1 MNSRHRPSERPRT
14 PLMNRAAHRTAA
26 GAAVLAAT
34 LGFFFTAHGQ
44 GDQPPAG
51 PTRLYFGID
60 ACIQCHTRPGER
72 EPVLCRCT
80 EAAVWEAED
89 KHRDAFK
96 VLHGERAREIGALLR
111 LPTPVWEAKQCVS
124 CHGVWIEDAKLR
136 HRTFKP
142 EDGVSCVACHGAF
155 REWVALH
162 GDVLERDTWRGYSRR
177 FKEERYGM
185 RDLWDPA
192 RRARLCASCHVGNNA
207 ESKVVTHAMYAA
219 GHPPLPGVEI
229 ATFSDAMPRHWQYAR
244 EKRPEIQKLLHFG
257 PEEAAFEQTRLVAV
271 GSVVVLREALELLA
285 GQAAQAVPEKD
296 PRVIWPELAQ
306 FDCAACHHELSRPT
320 WQPKPTAAGEPG
332 MPRAPRWPAE
342 LAALV
347 LDRPGGE
354 TPGKLRDYFQEIN
367 KPLNDRPFG
376 RPAEVAQAARRAVT
390 WLDRR
395 IPELA
400 ANKYDRAAAL
410 QLLHRLG
417 SLHPE
422 QPLDY
427 DSALQRAWAFQII
440 YQELALASGPK
451 PAHDV
456 AIRKILATLGEN
468 LHLKLPSGRAQSV
481 TEQLPGALKKRE
493 DFGPVEFRQRFEE
506 LSKSLPSK

>member
-1 MNSRHRPSERPRT
+1 MKRVSHPTILGTSA
-14 PLMNRAAHRTAA
+14 L
-26 GAAVLAAT
+26 VAT
-34 LGFFFTAHGQ
+34 LWLFFTAHGQ
-44 GDQPPAG
+44 GDQPRPAAAAQAPTG

-72 EPVLCRCT
+72 EPVLCPCT
-80 EAAVWEAED
+80 EAAIWEAED

-96 VLHGERAREIGALLR
+96 VLRGDRAREIGALLR

-136 HRTFKP
+136 HRTFNP

-185 RDLWDPA
+185 KDLWDPA
-192 RRARLCASCHVGNNA
+192 KRTRLCASCHVGNNA
-207 ESKVVTHAMYAA
+207 EGKVVTHAMYAA

-257 PEEAAFEQTRLVAV
+257 PEDIAFEQTRLTAV

-285 GQAAQAVPEKD
+285 GQATQAIPEKD

-320 WQPKPTAAGEPG
+320 WRPKPGSAGEAG

-342 LAALV
+342 LAELV
-347 LDRPGGE
+347 LDRPGAG
-354 TPGKLRDYFQEIN
+354 TPGKLRDYLQEID
-367 KPLNDRPFG
+367 KPLNAQPFG
-376 RPAEVAQAARRAVT
+376 RPLEVARAARRAVT
-390 WLDRR
+390 WLDQR
-395 IPELA
+395 IPELTA
-400 ANKYDRAAAL
+400 TKYDRARAL

-417 SLHPE
+417 SLRPDE
-422 QPLDY
+422 PLDF
-427 DSALQRAWAFQII
+427 DSARQRAWAFQIV
-440 YQELALASGPK
+440 YQELTLASGPK
-451 PAHDV
+451 PANAA
-456 AIRKILATLGEN
+456 AIQKIMAALGQD
-468 LHLKLPSGRAQSV
+468 LHLKLPSGKAQSIIG
-481 TEQLPGALKKRE
+481 QLPIALKKRE
-493 DFGPVEFRQRFEE
+493 DFGPVEFRQRFGE
-506 LSKSLPSK
+506 LVKLLPPK